1 MNISQSNTTDNNNA
15 PLLKVMVVDDEE
27 LSRRFIVSCLNWE
40 AFGLEISSEAA
51 SGLEALTLLE
61 EQTPDIIFTDI
72 KMPYMDG
79 LELSRLITEKYPH
92 IKIVILTA
100 FKDFDYAQQSIQIGV
115 SHFLLKPINHA
126 ELQSTILKLKEQIA
140 EEKKK
145 WFELDHLKKI
155 LKDNYSFLRERFL
168 FELLEDKIPS
178 SASAGQLSYY
188 FPEGVPSYIQ
198 VTLLEAASPRF
209 LETSEEER
217 LLQDMKNLEFIKKYM
232 EGTKDVELFADNNH
246 HLVLLNYSPNLQVV
260 TLCEQLKRSIYQTSG
275 NEILFGIGNRYD
287 SFYQAETSWQEA
299 LESLKYSRYMPDQPI
314 VVYQNDIHVQNS
326 GWTSP
331 PAELEDIKFYIKAGL
346 PDSVQKLLPSL
357 YLTQDGNLLS
367 LEHARIL
374 SMTLLS
380 SAVNVANDI
389 GIPLNDL
396 FSDPGSSFMQIL
408 LKPSSRDLCNETGA
422 FLTRLT
428 TQIAECRTNKS
439 KSALWDILQYIQAN
453 LTDASLSLGSVAE
466 TFHMNDSYL
475 SRTFTKEL
483 GFSFSKYLNRLRM
496 ERAITLLS
504 TTDLKAYQIA
514 EAVGIPDAYYFSNCF
529 KKYTGKSVRDYRKGA
544 T

>member
-1 MNISQSNTTDNNNA
+1 MNHEK
-15 PLLKVMVVDDEE
+15 LKVLIVDDEE
-27 LSRRFIVSCLNWE
+27 LARKMLLTGADWNTMNMEITGEAVS
-40 AFGLEISSEAA
+40 GQD
-51 SGLEALTLLE
+51 ALSAMEDQL
-61 EQTPDIIFTDI
+61 PDILFTDI

-79 LELSRLITEKYPH
+79 MELCNIVTRKYPH
-92 IKIVILTA
+92 IKIVITTA
-100 FKDFDYAQQSIQIGV
+100 FKDFDYAHQCISLGV
-115 SHFLLKPINHA
+115 SHFLLKPINRND
-126 ELQSTILKLKEQIA
+126 LISTLLKLREQIERERQQWLEVDHLREILKKNFA
-140 EEKKK
+140 
-145 WFELDHLKKI
+145 
-155 LKDNYSFLRERFL
+155 FLRERFL
-168 FELLEDKIPS
+168 LEFCENS
-178 SASAGQLSYY
+178 TRSASTEKQISYY
-188 FPEGVPSYIQ
+188 FPEGVPICIQ
-198 VTLLEAASPRF
+198 VTLLESHASHSGN
-209 LETSEEER
+209 LTEEER

-260 TLCEQLKRSIYQTSG
+260 TLCEQLKRSINQTSG

-326 GWTSP
+326 GWTSS

-408 LKPSSRDLCNETGA
+408 LKPSSRDLYNETGA

>member
-1 MNISQSNTTDNNNA
+1 
-15 PLLKVMVVDDEE
+15 
-27 LSRRFIVSCLNWE
+27 
-40 AFGLEISSEAA
+40 
-51 SGLEALTLLE
+51 
-61 EQTPDIIFTDI
+61 
-72 KMPYMDG
+72 
-79 LELSRLITEKYPH
+79 
-92 IKIVILTA
+92 
-100 FKDFDYAQQSIQIGV
+100 
-115 SHFLLKPINHA
+115 
-126 ELQSTILKLKEQIA
+126 
-140 EEKKK
+140 
-145 WFELDHLKKI
+145 
-155 LKDNYSFLRERFL
+155 
-168 FELLEDKIPS
+168 
-178 SASAGQLSYY
+178 
-188 FPEGVPSYIQ
+188 
-198 VTLLEAASPRF
+198 
-209 LETSEEER
+209 
-217 LLQDMKNLEFIKKYM
+217 
-232 EGTKDVELFADNNH
+232 
-246 HLVLLNYSPNLQVV
+246 
-260 TLCEQLKRSIYQTSG
+260 
-275 NEILFGIGNRYD
+275 
-287 SFYQAETSWQEA
+287 
-299 LESLKYSRYMPDQPI
+299 MPDQPI

>member
-1 MNISQSNTTDNNNA
+1 
-15 PLLKVMVVDDEE
+15 
-27 LSRRFIVSCLNWE
+27 
-40 AFGLEISSEAA
+40 
-51 SGLEALTLLE
+51 
-61 EQTPDIIFTDI
+61 
-72 KMPYMDG
+72 
-79 LELSRLITEKYPH
+79 
-92 IKIVILTA
+92 
-100 FKDFDYAQQSIQIGV
+100 
-115 SHFLLKPINHA
+115 
-126 ELQSTILKLKEQIA
+126 
-140 EEKKK
+140 
-145 WFELDHLKKI
+145 
-155 LKDNYSFLRERFL
+155 
-168 FELLEDKIPS
+168 
-178 SASAGQLSYY
+178 
-188 FPEGVPSYIQ
+188 
-198 VTLLEAASPRF
+198 
-209 LETSEEER
+209 
-217 LLQDMKNLEFIKKYM
+217 
-232 EGTKDVELFADNNH
+232 
-246 HLVLLNYSPNLQVV
+246 
-260 TLCEQLKRSIYQTSG
+260 
-275 NEILFGIGNRYD
+275 
-287 SFYQAETSWQEA
+287 
-299 LESLKYSRYMPDQPI
+299 MPDQPI

-466 TFHMNDSYL
+466 TFQL
-475 SRTFTKEL
+475 
-483 GFSFSKYLNRLRM
+483 
-496 ERAITLLS
+496 
-504 TTDLKAYQIA
+504 
-514 EAVGIPDAYYFSNCF
+514 F
-529 KKYTGKSVRDYRKGA
+529 KPHLHKGA
-544 T
+544 GIQFLQILKQASDGAGHHAAFHHRLKGLSDRRSSRHSGCLLFQQLL